1 MIEIFNSNIYNF
13 GSSSAL
19 HLIVQ
24 YNKRRSGADM
34 QYQFY
39 YRLYVA
45 DRNGNPN
52 PYGYYNNNL
61 KLTFTLNNGIV
72 WQPET
77 GGHSSSGWSVENTS
91 GWVTVSNKTTGTT
104 PLVVKVDDQQNAS
117 WCHYTSGTFNLA
129 VDPAGSDLGSI
140 SNFNLGSNFSVT
152 ITKYASMY
160 DVLTIKYNSN
170 TIKTINNVS
179 TNSYNFT
186 STELNTIYGY
196 IPSSKEITLTF
207 ELRTYSDSS
216 KSTQV
221 GTTKSTTAKGY
232 VVNSNPTIN
241 SVTIVDTNST
251 TKTLT
256 GSTSSPYI
264 VVSGQSNIVVTV
276 SASGVNRASISSI
289 TINNVT
295 ASSGVV
301 TFNNCNTDRFDITV
315 IDSRGNVTSTT
326 RTTTIVWYR
335 DLSCEAN
342 FYRQTQTSSTV
353 LLSYSGNYWSGNFG
367 ATNNTLTLSWA
378 YRIKGASSWTN
389 GGTLTPTIDTSKNT
403 YSGSINCGSIFDYQT
418 NYEFIVYYK
427 DKIYTNQN
435 TGIINLTRGVGSL
448 EVYSNAVKINGD
460 LILNEQLII
469 NTSISFSRGET
480 IKSISY
486 YLPNNYKA
494 NEIRVLSSSYNYNP
508 DSLVGGSVRIYSP
521 NLAVAVT
528 SSGSLST
535 DNDYLYITFD
545 NSTGNALTVYIEI
558 IIYKIKNI

>member
-39 YRLYVA
+39 YRIYVA

-61 KLTFTLNNGIV
+61 KLTFTLNNGVV

-77 GGHSSSGWSVENTS
+77 GGHSSAGWSVENTS
-91 GWVTVSNKTTGTT
+91 GWVTISNKTTGTT

-129 VDPAGSDLGSI
+129 VDPAGSDLESI
-140 SNFNLGSNFSVT
+140 NNFNLGSNFSVT

-160 DVLTIKYNSN
+160 DVLTVKYGNN
-170 TIKTINNVS
+170 TIKTINDVS

-196 IPSSKEITLTF
+196 IPNANEITLTF

-232 VVNSNPTIN
+232 VVNSNPSIN

-251 TKTLT
+251 TKALT

-264 VVSGQSNIVVTV
+264 IVLGKSNIVVTV
-276 SASGVNRASISSI
+276 SASGVNRANISKI
-289 TINNVT
+289 TINGIT
-295 ASSGVV
+295 ASSGAV
-301 TFNNCNTDRFDITV
+301 TFNSCTTNSFSIVVTDT
-315 IDSRGNVTSTT
+315 RGNPTSTT
-326 RTTTIVWYR
+326 RTTTIKNYVN
-335 DLSCEAN
+335 LTCNAN
-342 FYRQTQTSSTV
+342 FYRPTQIGSTV

-378 YRIKGASSWTN
+378 YRVKGASSWTG

-418 NYEFIVYYK
+418 NYEFILYYS
-427 DKIYTNQN
+427 DKLVSLN
-435 TGIINLTRGVGSL
+435 TGINNVLKGQGSL
-448 EVYSNAVKINGD
+448 EVYKNATKVNGALLVNGS
-460 LILNEQLII
+460 LILKNSTFIDGTNDLNDYVDTGFYTCGGNTPI
-469 NTSISFSRGET
+469 NSPRNTAWGGCLLVF
-480 IKSISY
+480 KSY
-486 YLPNNYKA
+486 YIFQIIFTSANKIWFRYRTENN
-494 NEIRVLSSSYNYNP
+494 NWINWLNMNNT
-508 DSLVGGSVRIYSP
+508 DS
-521 NLAVAVT
+521 
-528 SSGSLST
+528 
-535 DNDYLYITFD
+535 
-545 NSTGNALTVYIEI
+545 
-558 IIYKIKNI
+558 